1 LPGQRRPRWARPA
14 DIRAVSLVPPAA
26 EHAHVEDAV
35 GRRFHSRG
43 PARLQEPARVVEP
56 DVGALNQVA
65 GDLDVVVLEEGYAR
79 LFASQLDDLVEERF
93 ARLVG
98 RVGLARIE
106 DLDRL
111 HRRREQALEAGAIG
125 EHPRRALVGRGPA
138 AEGAGQAIMI
148 ELAWRIR

>member
-1 LPGQRRPRWARPA
+1 P
-14 DIRAVSLVPPAA
+14 
-26 EHAHVEDAV
+26 
-35 GRRFHSRG
+35 SRG

-79 LFASQLDDLVEERF
+79 LFASQLDDLMEERF

-98 RVGLARIE
+98 WVGLARIE

-111 HRRREQALEAGAIG
+111 HRRREKALEAGAG
-125 EHPRRALVGRGPA
+125 GPHQRRSLVGREPA
-138 AEGAGQAIMI
+138 AEGDGQ
-148 ELAWRIR
+148 RIRVEAGRRIGPRAGLVEK

>member
-1 LPGQRRPRWARPA
+1 GDDLSLQGPEERLRLSFVVSSLAVQRRTRRDRPA
-14 DIRAVSLVPPAA
+14 DIRAVGLVPPAV

-93 ARLVG
+93 AWLVG

-106 DLDRL
+106 DL
-111 HRRREQALEAGAIG
+111 
-125 EHPRRALVGRGPA
+125 
-138 AEGAGQAIMI
+138 
-148 ELAWRIR
+148 